1 MTPLDHL
8 ADVIIRGDVSKTLPW
23 LAEHLQEEMGDEN

>member
-8 ADVIIRGDVSKTLPW
+8 ADVIIRGDVAKTLPW
-23 LAEHLQEEMGDEN
+23 LAERLKDAAGQ